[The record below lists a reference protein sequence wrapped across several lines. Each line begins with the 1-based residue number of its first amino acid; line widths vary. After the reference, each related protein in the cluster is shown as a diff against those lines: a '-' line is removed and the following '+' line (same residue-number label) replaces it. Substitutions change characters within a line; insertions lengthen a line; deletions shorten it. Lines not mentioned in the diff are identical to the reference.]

1 VAISSEYLVA
11 TLLGFGLI
19 FIMQKRNPRGSI
31 HMRVCVTGGTG
42 FIGGAL
48 VDRLLR
54 EGASVRV
61 LARPSPRA
69 DALAKRG
76 AEVIRG
82 DLSSAQ
88 ALDEAVRGTEVV
100 FHGAAMVEGGGSRK
114 QFMEAN
120 LGGTQQVFEACI
132 RQGVPHVVYLSSIAV
147 YGLIARGERI
157 DELTPWDE
165 SPETRDSYAQSK
177 IAADQYVSK
186 VRLKA
191 DIGVT
196 IMRPG
201 IVYGPGRLL
210 PVALLGFQAGKTS
223 VVFGRR
229 RLRFPITYI
238 DNLVD
243 ALLLAAKTDGS
254 LRRYIVIDDDS
265 LTLGQY
271 HATRAAVDKTR
282 AIFLPGWPLV
292 LGAQAINLFAWFLP
306 LGFGSQ
312 TAVVWSRQSRR
323 ALQDRWYN
331 TSLIRK
337 ELGWTPRASLREA
350 IEKTARSSK

>member
-1 VAISSEYLVA
+1 
-11 TLLGFGLI
+11 
-19 FIMQKRNPRGSI
+19 
-31 HMRVCVTGGTG
+31 MRVCVTGGTG

-76 AEVIRG
+76 AEVIQG
-82 DLSSAQ
+82 DLSNSE

-100 FHGAAMVEGGGSRK
+100 FHAAAMVEGYGSRK
-114 QFMEAN
+114 EFEEAN

-132 RQGVPHVVYLSSIAV
+132 RQSVPHVVYLSSIAV
-147 YGLIARGERI
+147 YGLISRGERI

-165 SPETRDSYAQSK
+165 PPEKRDSYAQSK

-196 IMRPG
+196 IIRPG
-201 IVYGPGRLL
+201 IVYGPGRRL
-210 PVALLGFQAGKTS
+210 PSALLGFQAGRTN

-238 DNLVD
+238 DNLID
-243 ALLLAAKTDGS
+243 AMMLAAKTDGG

-265 LTLGQY
+265 LTLDEY
-271 HATRAAVDKTR
+271 HATRAAIDRTR

-292 LGAQAINLFAWFLP
+292 LGAQAINLFAWILP
-306 LGFGSQ
+306 LGFGWHP
-312 TAVVWSRQSRR
+312 AVVWSRQSRR
-323 ALQDRWYN
+323 ALQDRWYD
-331 TSLIRK
+331 TSLIRN
-337 ELGWTPRASLREA
+337 ELGWKPRVSLREA
-350 IEKTARSSK
+350 VEKTAKSSK

>member
-1 VAISSEYLVA
+1 
-11 TLLGFGLI
+11 
-19 FIMQKRNPRGSI
+19 
-31 HMRVCVTGGTG
+31 MRVCVTGGTG

-61 LARPSPRA
+61 LARPSRRA
-69 DALAKRG
+69 EALAKRG
-76 AEVIRG
+76 AEVIQG
-82 DLSSAQ
+82 DLWNSE
-88 ALDEAVRGTEVV
+88 ALDEVVRGTEVV
-100 FHGAAMVEGGGSRK
+100 FHAAALVDGYWTKGE
-114 QFMEAN
+114 FLETN
-120 LGGTQQVFEACI
+120 LGGTQRVFEACI
-132 RQGVPHVVYLSSIAV
+132 RQGVRHVIYLSSIAV
-147 YGLIARGERI
+147 YGLVKNGERI

-165 SPETRDSYAQSK
+165 SPEKRDCYALSK

-201 IVYGPGRLL
+201 VVYGPGRRL
-210 PVALLGFQAGKTS
+210 PVALLGFQSGRTN

-254 LRRYIVIDDDS
+254 LRGYIVIDDDS
-265 LTLGQY
+265 LTLSQY
-271 HATRAAVDKTR
+271 HATKAAVDKTR
-282 AIFLPGWPLV
+282 AIFLPGWPLLIGPWV
-292 LGAQAINLFAWFLP
+292 ANALAWTVA
-306 LGFGSQ
+306 GGSQ
-312 TAVVWSRQSRR
+312 TAAGWGRQIQR
-323 ALQDRWYN
+323 ALQDRWYD

-337 ELGWTPRASLREA
+337 QLGWAPRVSLREA
-350 IEKTARSSK
+350 IEKTARASK

>member
-1 VAISSEYLVA
+1 
-11 TLLGFGLI
+11 
-19 FIMQKRNPRGSI
+19 
-31 HMRVCVTGGTG
+31 MRVCVTGGTG

-54 EGASVRV
+54 DGASVRV

-69 DALAKRG
+69 DELAARG
-76 AEVIRG
+76 VDLVRG
-82 DLSSAQ
+82 DLGDSA
-88 ALDEAVRGTEVV
+88 AVERMAEGADVV
-100 FHGAAMVEGGGSRK
+100 FHAAALVEGNWAK
-114 QFMEAN
+114 EEFLAAN
-120 LGGTQQVFEACI
+120 LGGTQRVFEACI
-132 RQGVPHVVYLSSIAV
+132 RQGVQHVVYLSSIAV
-147 YGLIARGERI
+147 YGLAQKGERI
-157 DELTPWDE
+157 DELTPADG
-165 SPETRDSYAQSK
+165 SPEKRDSYAQSK
-177 IAADQYVSK
+177 IEAEQYATAIGLK
-186 VRLKA
+186 TRLA
-191 DIGVT
+191 VT
-196 IMRPG
+196 ILRPG
-201 IVYGPGRLL
+201 VVYGPRRPL
-210 PVALLGFQAGKTS
+210 PVALLGFQAGKTN

-271 HATRAAVDKTR
+271 HATRSAIDKTR

-292 LGAQAINLFAWFLP
+292 LGVQIINLSAWFLP
-306 LGFGSQ
+306 LGFTSQ

-337 ELGWTPRASLREA
+337 ELGWTPRVPLREA
-350 IEKTARSSK
+350 IEKTAKSSK

>member
-1 VAISSEYLVA
+1 MS
-11 TLLGFGLI
+11 
-19 FIMQKRNPRGSI
+19 
-31 HMRVCVTGGTG
+31 VCVTGGTG

-54 EGASVRV
+54 DGASVRV
-61 LARPSPRA
+61 LARLSPRA

-76 AEVIRG
+76 AQIIPG
-82 DLSSAQ
+82 DFSSAE

-100 FHGAAMVEGGGSRK
+100 FHAAAMVEGYGSRK
-114 QFMEAN
+114 QFLEAN

-132 RQGVPHVVYLSSIAV
+132 RQSVPHVVYLSSIAV
-147 YGLIARGERI
+147 YGLAQNGERI

-165 SPETRDSYAQSK
+165 SPEKRDSYAQSK

-201 IVYGPGRLL
+201 VVYGPGRLL
-210 PVALLGFQAGKTS
+210 PVALLGFQVGKTN

-238 DNLVD
+238 DNLLD
-243 ALLLAAKTDGS
+243 ALLLAAKTDGR
-254 LRRYIVIDDDS
+254 LRRYVVIDDDN
-265 LTLGQY
+265 LTLRQY
-271 HATRAAVDKTR
+271 HATRATFDKTR

-292 LGAQAINLFAWFLP
+292 LGADVVNFLAWLTP
-306 LGFGSQ
+306 LGFGWP
-312 TAVVWSRQSRR
+312 AAAVWSRQSRR
-323 ALQDRWYN
+323 ALQDRWYD

-337 ELGWTPRASLREA
+337 ELGWTPRVPLREA
-350 IEKTARSSK
+350 IEKTAKSSK